1 MKTLKP
7 TIFWQDTGIFGDDF
21 VFAIGKNKK
30 QILAFAKKADSH
42 VKRLL
47 EELEDQDLSK
57 ELRTGMTLAGRHTN
71 VVALIYLPKM
81 SDTWGSWETL
91 MHECHHAVY
100 HISKKNG
107 CEEEMEAQA
116 YLFVHLFHNI
126 RRKIMQAQPGK
137 KNG

>member
-100 HISKKNG
+100 HVSKKNG
-107 CEEEMEAQA
+107 FEEEMEAQA

>member
-71 VVALIYLPKM
+71 VVALIYLPEM
-81 SDTWGSWETL
+81 SDTWYSWETL

-100 HISKKNG
+100 HVSKKNG
-107 CEEEMEAQA
+107 FEEEMEAQA

>member
-47 EELEDQDLSK
+47 EELEDQDLIK

>member
-7 TIFWQDTGIFGDDF
+7 TIFWQDTGIFGGDF

-47 EELEDQDLSK
+47 EELEDQDLRK

-71 VVALIYLPKM
+71 VVALIYLPEM
-81 SDTWGSWETL
+81 SDTWDSWEIL

-100 HISKKNG
+100 HISKKSG
-107 CEEEMEAQA
+107 FEEEIEAQA

-126 RRKIMQAQPGK
+126 RRKIMRAQPK
-137 KNG
+137 KKKG